1 MTFRFRVRRGIA
13 ALINAITPK
22 AGELLFNLTDRTLRV
37 GDGATP
43 GGQKIRF
50 AQDRYD
56 LALTTTTTAL
66 DFALAQ
72 VWKIAHNGARTL
84 TFQNQPASDR
94 TMVAVIIIN
103 GSTGVITWP
112 ANVVWS
118 GGVVPTLG
126 ATQTVITLLW
136 TGNGWTGTVGSS
148 Y

>member
-1 MTFRFRVRRGIA
+1 MTFRFRVRRAIA
-13 ALINAITPK
+13 SVIANLVPK
-22 AGELLFNLTDRTLRV
+22 AGELLYNLTDRTLRV

-43 GGQKIRF
+43 GGLKIRF

-56 LALTTTTTAL
+56 LALTTTTTVL

-72 VWKIAHNGARTL
+72 VWKIAHTATRTL
-84 TFQNQPASDR
+84 SFQNQPPADR
-94 TMVAVIIIN
+94 TMVAVVIIN
-103 GSTGVITWP
+103 GATGVINWP

-136 TGNGWTGTVGSS
+136 TGAGWTGTVGSS